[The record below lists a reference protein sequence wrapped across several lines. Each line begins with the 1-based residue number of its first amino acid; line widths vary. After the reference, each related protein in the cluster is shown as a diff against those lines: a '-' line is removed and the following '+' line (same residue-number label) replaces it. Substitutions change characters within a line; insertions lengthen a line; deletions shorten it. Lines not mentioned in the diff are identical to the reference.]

1 MVGTMLVHVVLVAVI
16 APPRRRRERLV
27 IAVADS
33 LAQARPEQEASLSRE
48 PNPTRCRGCGGWI
61 TLHRLDTTG
70 CTTCQIL
77 AARS

>member
-1 MVGTMLVHVVLVAVI
+1 M
-16 APPRRRRERLV
+16 

-33 LAQARPEQEASLSRE
+33 LAQARSEQEASLSRE

-77 AARS
+77 ARMR

>member
-1 MVGTMLVHVVLVAVI
+1 MGTMLVHVVLVAVMI
-16 APPRRRRERLV
+16 RRL
-27 IAVADS
+27 AGKADS

-77 AARS
+77 ARMR